1 MREEVAYREKIQNM
15 VQKLRNKDTIKS
27 AIFKRL
33 MDTLYNV
40 HEWCVRM
47 IRRKIKFSR
56 FLQNS
61 SS

>member
-40 HEWCVRM
+40 HEWC
-47 IRRKIKFSR
+47 FA
-56 FLQNS
+56 
-61 SS
+61 